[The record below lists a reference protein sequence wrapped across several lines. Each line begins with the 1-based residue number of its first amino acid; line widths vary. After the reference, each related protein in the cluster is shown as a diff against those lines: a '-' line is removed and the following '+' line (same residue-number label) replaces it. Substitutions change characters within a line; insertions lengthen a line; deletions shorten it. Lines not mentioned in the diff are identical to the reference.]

1 MSAPSRHRGP
11 RVGRRPGRL
20 HLGSLGWL
28 LVAALTL
35 GSAHATSYL
44 RLTPDA
50 MLTKADLVFVG
61 TVSDLQVAVLGDAPW
76 TRVTFRVDTPLEGVP
91 APAAT
96 TSPPGATSGGSSAAP
111 SVTLEFLGGSVP
123 GGPALTV
130 GGMPSFTVG
139 ETVLVF
145 AYDQRYASPI
155 VGFRQGLWRVGAAG
169 LRDEDGELLT
179 VAAGGGL
186 ERGGTGS
193 SLDAVVAAIRT
204 RLAAPSGTP

>member
-1 MSAPSRHRGP
+1 MSAPSRRQ
-11 RVGRRPGRL
+11 RPPARERL
-20 HLGSLGWL
+20 GGLRLGSFGWL

-96 TSPPGATSGGSSAAP
+96 STSGAASGGSSTAP
-111 SVTLEFLGGSVP
+111 TVTLEFLGGSVP

-139 ETVLVF
+139 ERVLVF

-155 VGFRQGLWRVGAAG
+155 VGFRQGLWRVGPAG
-169 LRDEDGELLT
+169 LRDDDGELLT

-186 ERGGTGS
+186 ERGGAGS
-193 SLDAVVAAIRT
+193 SLDAVVAAVRK